1 MANRDREEITMDD
14 YIEQRYYGNVFKE
27 EPAKKGAAGEQFK
40 KMVDGFIKYLRDS
53 KQRGMGQVKQVV

>member
-1 MANRDREEITMDD
+1 MADKDEISMDD

-27 EPAKKGAAGEQFK
+27 EPQKKGGDQFK
-40 KMVDGFIKYLRDS
+40 KMVDGFIKYLKDS